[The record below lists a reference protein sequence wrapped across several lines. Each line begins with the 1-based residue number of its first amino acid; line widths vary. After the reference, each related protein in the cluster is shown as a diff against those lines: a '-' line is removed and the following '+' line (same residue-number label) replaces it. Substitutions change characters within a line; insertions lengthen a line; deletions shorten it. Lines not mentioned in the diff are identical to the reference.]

1 MCESFR
7 RHGRKESDCPT
18 YKKEPLEKFIISIL
32 KDKVFSLARI
42 AEAVKYLVDT
52 SQDESKQAKEALNN
66 IKSRIAKTKREIEGL
81 NQGMIDADIYPQSTL
96 KLIASKE
103 NEIATLEKQLT
114 EYKESSFKT
123 NKFSDLALDDRTIRA
138 IRQETISVLDNE
150 SPEVLR
156 SFLRNYIEK
165 IKISGTN
172 INIQFTF
179 RNPDSSQVM
188 VAGVGFEPTTF
199 GL

>member
-1 MCESFR
+1 
-7 RHGRKESDCPT
+7 
-18 YKKEPLEKFIISIL
+18 
-32 KDKVFSLARI
+32 
-42 AEAVKYLVDT
+42 
-52 SQDESKQAKEALNN
+52 
-66 IKSRIAKTKREIEGL
+66 
-81 NQGMIDADIYPQSTL
+81 MIDAAIYPQSTL

-103 NEIATLEKQLT
+103 NEITQLEKQLA
-114 EYKESSFKT
+114 EFKESSS
-123 NKFSDLALDDRTIRA
+123 NKFGDLTLDDRTIQA
-138 IRQETISVLDNE
+138 IRQETISALDVE

-156 SFLRNYIEK
+156 TFLRNYIEK

-179 RNPDSSQVM
+179 RNPDSSQAM

>member
-1 MCESFR
+1 
-7 RHGRKESDCPT
+7 
-18 YKKEPLEKFIISIL
+18 
-32 KDKVFSLARI
+32 
-42 AEAVKYLVDT
+42 
-52 SQDESKQAKEALNN
+52 
-66 IKSRIAKTKREIEGL
+66 
-81 NQGMIDADIYPQSTL
+81 MIDADIYPQSTL